1 MYICYTLKQKKKSP
15 KKKNYN
21 RAKSMASPTNYRGS
35 KPTDSQKKK
44 KKKRATPQS
53 LKVYIRNH

>member
-1 MYICYTLKQKKKSP
+1 
-15 KKKNYN
+15 
-21 RAKSMASPTNYRGS
+21 MASPTNYRGS

-44 KKKRATPQS
+44 KKKKRATPQS

>member
-1 MYICYTLKQKKKSP
+1 
-15 KKKNYN
+15 
-21 RAKSMASPTNYRGS
+21 MASPTNYRGS

-44 KKKRATPQS
+44 KKEKKRKEKRATPQS